1 MKIIIKIN
9 NIKMK
14 MTYRKMKQYKRIQ
27 RNNKMNMY
35 KMSRII
41 SNKMNL
47 KKFKKKNLKKK
58 QKKLLDNDI
67 NFILIIYE

>member
-1 MKIIIKIN
+1 MR
-9 NIKMK
+9 
-14 MTYRKMKQYKRIQ
+14 YRKMKQYKRIQ

-58 QKKLLDNDI
+58 KQKKLLDNDI
-67 NFILIIYE
+67 HFILIIYE

>member
-1 MKIIIKIN
+1 MR
-9 NIKMK
+9 
-14 MTYRKMKQYKRIQ
+14 YRKMKEYKRIQ
-27 RNNKMNMY
+27 RNNKMNIY

-41 SNKMNL
+41 FNKMNL

-67 NFILIIYE
+67 HFILIIYE